1 MREGCCWLFS
11 QMGGMESED
20 SYPDDPSSHEC
31 RFNPKKIVVRYTGFS
46 DIISGK
52 ENAQIPVAIDASHA
66 SFQLYKSGGMCFP

>member
-1 MREGCCWLFS
+1 MVGI
-11 QMGGMESED
+11 ESED

-31 RFNPKKIVVRYTGFS
+31 RFNPKKVAVRYTRFS

-66 SFQLYKSGGMCFP
+66 SFQLYKSGGMYFP